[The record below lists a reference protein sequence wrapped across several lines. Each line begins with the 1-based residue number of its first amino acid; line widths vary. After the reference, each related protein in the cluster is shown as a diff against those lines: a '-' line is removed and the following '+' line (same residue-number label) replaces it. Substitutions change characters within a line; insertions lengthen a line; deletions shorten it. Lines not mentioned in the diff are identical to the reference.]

1 MLKVAPNVGHNVKNI
16 FIRSWKL
23 SNAAKYLDGWI
34 PKTSK
39 FVHKIF
45 RRYFFPKNSKSK
57 DEANTGCNRNTR
69 NKFNHELLAS
79 CRTRKKY
86 LKNSVKKYIDI

>member
-1 MLKVAPNVGHNVKNI
+1 MGGFQKLPNL
-16 FIRSWKL
+16 FT
-23 SNAAKYLDGWI
+23 KYLG
-34 PKTSK
+34 
-39 FVHKIF
+39 
-45 RRYFFPKNSKSK
+45 YFSPKNSKSK

-86 LKNSVKKYIDI
+86 VKKYIDI